1 MHLREMV
8 SVLPPKNSIC
18 FSTIFNH
25 PIFPFVIDRLAF
37 NPDANQL
44 SASSSIRKNTMVIL
58 ININLKA
65 ELPYKYLLHIKHL
78 P

>member
-44 SASSSIRKNTMVIL
+44 SSS
-58 ININLKA
+58 
-65 ELPYKYLLHIKHL
+65 
-78 P
+78 